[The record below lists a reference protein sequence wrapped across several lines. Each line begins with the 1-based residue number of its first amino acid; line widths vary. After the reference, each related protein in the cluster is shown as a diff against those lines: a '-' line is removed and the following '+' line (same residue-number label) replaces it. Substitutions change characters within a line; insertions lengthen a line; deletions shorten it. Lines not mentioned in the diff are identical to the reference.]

1 LATVREHERNRLHLP
16 GRPIWLRV
24 LVYARPYIGLVVL
37 TLGLTLMVSLLD
49 FGRAYLIKPVLD
61 DVVLPY
67 SNLEGGIPAPSWLP
81 DFGLFGE
88 EEEPAQAPEPATPAE
103 FADAQRAELKQRILQ
118 NLLKIGLA
126 AAVIVVFLP
135 LMGFFREY
143 TTAYALGRMSVDM
156 KRDVCAK
163 VLALPLRFHHMKRRG
178 DVYTRVVSDVGVAHS
193 AIGLI
198 FSDVAQAVLRITVGV
213 AFLFYVSWQLALTV
227 FVIGPVTFGVINLFG
242 KRIRRTAK
250 KRQAQVAEVT
260 QRLMEILSGIKVIKA
275 FRAEAAEDAAYR
287 RETRKLF
294 KRSMKVVKNR
304 LLSRHLIDFLN
315 QFTTVGVLG
324 LGLVVLLRGT
334 WGLTPGDLV
343 VFFLISSQSYRPFK
357 SLAKAWA
364 RIMDAY
370 AGAERFLEVM
380 DAPVEIRDAPDALQI
395 GPLRR
400 GVAMRGVSFAYRD
413 DPVLQDVSFEA
424 KAGEVVAVVGR
435 TGAGKTTLID
445 LLLRFYDPNEGCIEI
460 DGIDLRR
467 VSRDSLLGQIAVVA
481 QEPFLFDGTIRENLQ
496 YGKLDAI
503 DDEVLAA
510 AQAAHVDEFVHELS
524 EGYDTE
530 VGSSGVRLS
539 GGQRQRITIARAIL
553 KDPSILILDE
563 ATSSLD
569 SKSEKYVQEAI
580 DALLGGNRT
589 VFVIAHRLSTI
600 RRADRILVLENG
612 RITQQGTHQELILS
626 GGLYAELVELQT
638 AGYRDTPA
646 EQ

>member
-1 LATVREHERNRLHLP
+1 LATVREHERDRRHLP

-24 LVYARPYIGLVVL
+24 LVYARPYVGLVAL
-37 TLGLTLMVSLLD
+37 TMGLTLLVSLLD

-61 DVVLPY
+61 DVVLPQ
-67 SNLEGGIPAPSWLP
+67 SSLRGSVPAASWLP
-81 DFGLFGE
+81 DFGIFGE
-88 EEEPAQAPEPATPAE
+88 GEEPAETPGEPPPVELDEAR
-103 FADAQRAELKQRILQ
+103 RAELEQKIQQ
-118 NLLKIGLA
+118 NLLNIALV
-126 AAVIVVFLP
+126 AAVIVVLLPITGFL
-135 LMGFFREY
+135 REY

-156 KRDVCAK
+156 TRDVCAK

-178 DVYTRVVSDVGVAHS
+178 DVYTRVVSDVGIAHS
-193 AIGLI
+193 ALGLI

-213 AFLFYVSWQLALTV
+213 AFLFYVAWQLALTV
-227 FVIGPVTFGVINLFG
+227 FVIGPVIFVVIHFFGR
-242 KRIRRTAK
+242 RIRRTAK

-260 QRLMEILSGIKVIKA
+260 QRLIEILSGIKVIKA
-275 FRAEAAEDAAYR
+275 FRAEVAEDAAYR

-294 KRSMKVVKNR
+294 QRSMKVVKNR
-304 LLSRHLIDFLN
+304 LLSRHLIEFLN
-315 QFTTVGVLG
+315 QFMTVGVLG
-324 LGLVVLLRGT
+324 LGLFVLFRGM

-357 SLAKAWA
+357 GLAKAWA
-364 RIMDAY
+364 RIMDSY

-380 DAPVEIRDAPDALQI
+380 DTPVEIRDAPDAVAI

-400 GVAMRGVSFAYRD
+400 GVAMRGVCFAYRD
-413 DPVLQDVSFEA
+413 EPVLRDIRFEA
-424 KAGEVVAVVGR
+424 KAGAVVAVVGR

-445 LLLRFYDPNEGCIEI
+445 LLLRFYDPDEGSVEI
-460 DGIDLRR
+460 DGVDLRR
-467 VSRDSLLGQIAVVA
+467 VSRDSLLSQIAVVA

-496 YGKLDAI
+496 YGKLDAT

-510 AQAAHVDEFVHELS
+510 AQAAHVEEFVHELPES
-524 EGYDTE
+524 YDTE
-530 VGSSGVRLS
+530 VGPSGVRLS

-600 RRADRILVLENG
+600 RRADQILVLENG

-626 GGLYAELVELQT
+626 GGLYAELVDLQT
-638 AGYRDTPA
+638 SGYRDTPA
-646 EQ
+646 AQ